1 MACIKK
7 KLILV
12 LLLPRAFD
20 YIIYYFF
27 LLVEDCLLI
36 FGVWAGGLVP
46 KAKNKTAAK
55 FNGFFFSL
63 WLPRPLSLKTV
74 SAFYHFEQKLLPFT
88 ISMPVEGVCA
98 SPLTKLN
105 TSTSSPTD
113 STQLMDKSISSHS
126 NGVDSLTAS
135 FWQHTSLSDK
145 EQASPKLQY
154 SRRRLSSNDNA
165 VIPMDIDHRSTPPP
179 STNVVMKDFLPNTNR
194 TTVRVEPLD
203 DADHTNGT
211 QNDGPS
217 KSLEYTD
224 LGPQESSTP
233 FDLHT
238 INSIPCASNSTCAT
252 DQFHSPTNGVKLK
265 RHSATTKPKPL
276 STTNM
281 NKTSTTKSSVSP
293 SQAKP
298 MSAIEL
304 MTRLENVKRQKPGE
318 TMLLIDLRDINEY
331 NEDTITGAINV
342 NLPTLLIKRFKR
354 NAMST
359 FKMQNFITSAE
370 GKEFYATRKN
380 LNSGGAI
387 VVFDQTM
394 DETDPDLYAWTLL
407 AILEKVGLDDVNPSV
422 NTTSLNIQV
431 FWLKGGYDVFR
442 QFDVNGDHRSEPG
455 AFIEAL
461 NTTDAHGNNNSV
473 DGIKLDANLL
483 SRPAPMLSRST
494 TIPSSAPMNQSSN
507 LQRRASLFSLDT
519 GAARARRE
527 HSNRILR
534 QASQRAASRAAANS
548 LSESLTTSPESM
560 NGTEG
565 RKDDGMELVMDSE
578 TARHSSSSTGR
589 QWSARSKDGGP
600 DSAATHD
607 SGFYTSS
614 TVNSAASELPL
625 PPYVNDWKD
634 SDLDDMSED
643 IMSSDS
649 PPVSCEETQ
658 FVVSEIVPGFLFVGS
673 EITSLEHIRILQE
686 KAVRRILNMA
696 EECDDDVPGLQ
707 DTFIYKKIPA
717 RDTVDMRNV
726 SSTFTGAVKFIGKGY
741 IYLIWAYF
749 FLTVNTKVFFI
760 FIMDGSEDSKRLH
773 EPIYVHCRAGKSRSV
788 TAILAYLILSERWTL
803 KRAYRHVTKA
813 RPNMSP
819 NIGFVA
825 ELMKL
830 EGRVHGMV
838 SGIDSSDPSSMPLPS
853 PKLKQDLKKLKQ
865 EWEDTVN

>member
-1 MACIKK
+1 
-7 KLILV
+7 
-12 LLLPRAFD
+12 
-20 YIIYYFF
+20 
-27 LLVEDCLLI
+27 
-36 FGVWAGGLVP
+36 
-46 KAKNKTAAK
+46 
-55 FNGFFFSL
+55 
-63 WLPRPLSLKTV
+63 
-74 SAFYHFEQKLLPFT
+74 
-88 ISMPVEGVCA
+88 
-98 SPLTKLN
+98 
-105 TSTSSPTD
+105 
-113 STQLMDKSISSHS
+113 
-126 NGVDSLTAS
+126 
-135 FWQHTSLSDK
+135 
-145 EQASPKLQY
+145 
-154 SRRRLSSNDNA
+154 
-165 VIPMDIDHRSTPPP
+165 MDIDHRSTPP
-179 STNVVMKDFLPNTNR
+179 STNFIMKDFLPPTDR
-194 TTVRVEPLD
+194 TTLRGKRLDEPD
-203 DADHTNGT
+203 DHTSST
-211 QNDGPS
+211 KYDGSTKS
-217 KSLEYTD
+217 KEYTA
-224 LGPQESSTP
+224 LAPQESSTP

-252 DQFHSPTNGVKLK
+252 DQFHSPPPNTNGVKLK
-265 RHSATTKPKPL
+265 RHSATKPKLL
-276 STTNM
+276 STTSS
-281 NKTSTTKSSVSP
+281 KPTISKPSTSP

-298 MSAIEL
+298 ISAIEL
-304 MTRLENVKRQKPGE
+304 MTRLENEKRQKSGE

-331 NEDTITGAINV
+331 NEDTIIGAINV

-359 FKMQNFITSAE
+359 FKMQNFITTAE
-370 GKEFYATRKN
+370 GKEFYAAREN

-407 AILEKVGLDDVNPSV
+407 AILEKVGLDDVNPSL

-442 QFDVNGDHRSEPG
+442 QFDVNGDHRSVPG
-455 AFIEAL
+455 AFITAL
-461 NTTDAHGNNNSV
+461 NTTTTGDSHSV

-534 QASQRAASRAAANS
+534 QASQRAASRAAATS
-548 LSESLTTSPESM
+548 VPESLTTSPESM
-560 NGTEG
+560 VGIEE
-565 RKDDGMELVMDSE
+565 RKDDGMESLIDS
-578 TARHSSSSTGR
+578 ARHSSASSGR

-600 DSAATHD
+600 DSAATQD

-625 PPYVNDWKD
+625 PPYVNEWKD

-649 PPVSCEETQ
+649 PPVSYEETQ
-658 FVVSEIVPGFLFVGS
+658 FVVSEIVPGFLFVGP
-673 EITSLEHIRILQE
+673 EIISPEHVQILQE

-707 DTFIYKKIPA
+707 DAFIYKKIPA

-726 SSTFTGAVKFIGKGY
+726 SSTFTGAVKFI
-741 IYLIWAYF
+741 
-749 FLTVNTKVFFI
+749 
-760 FIMDGSEDSKRLH
+760 EDSKRLH

-865 EWEDTVN
+865 EWENTVN

>member
-1 MACIKK
+1 
-7 KLILV
+7 
-12 LLLPRAFD
+12 
-20 YIIYYFF
+20 
-27 LLVEDCLLI
+27 
-36 FGVWAGGLVP
+36 
-46 KAKNKTAAK
+46 
-55 FNGFFFSL
+55 
-63 WLPRPLSLKTV
+63 
-74 SAFYHFEQKLLPFT
+74 
-88 ISMPVEGVCA
+88 MPVEGVYA
-98 SPLTKLN
+98 SPLPKLN
-105 TSTSSPTD
+105 TSTSSLPPTK
-113 STQLMDKSISSHS
+113 SMDKSNSSHSS

-135 FWQHTSLSDK
+135 FWHHTSLSDK

-154 SRRRLSSNDNA
+154 SRRRLSSNDSA
-165 VIPMDIDHRSTPPP
+165 VIPMDIDHRSP
-179 STNVVMKDFLPNTNR
+179 STNLLPNTDR
-194 TTVRVEPLD
+194 TTVRGKHLD
-203 DADHTNGT
+203 DSVHTNGSRY
-211 QNDGPS
+211 DAS
-217 KSLEYTD
+217 KSVEYND
-224 LGPQESSTP
+224 LALQESSTP
-233 FDLHT
+233 SGLHT

-252 DQFHSPTNGVKLK
+252 DQSPTNGVKLK
-265 RHSATTKPKPL
+265 RHSATAKLKPL
-276 STTNM
+276 STTTNV
-281 NKTSTTKSSVSP
+281 NKPIPPKSSISP

-304 MTRLENVKRQKPGE
+304 MTRLENGKRQKSGE

-331 NEDTITGAINV
+331 NEDTVTGAINV

-370 GKEFYATRKN
+370 GKEFFAARDN
-380 LNSGGAI
+380 LKSGDAI

-407 AILEKVGLDDVNPSV
+407 AILEKVGLDDVNTSLA
-422 NTTSLNIQV
+422 SLNIQV

-442 QFDVNGDHRSEPG
+442 QFDVNGDHRCEPG

-461 NTTDAHGNNNSV
+461 NTTTNNNNSV
-473 DGIKLDANLL
+473 DGITLDANLL

-534 QASQRAASRAAANS
+534 QASQRAASRAAAN
-548 LSESLTTSPESM
+548 LHPDSLTTSPESM

-565 RKDDGMELVMDSE
+565 RRDDGMESAIDSE
-578 TARHSSSSTGR
+578 TTRHSSASTGR

-600 DSAATHD
+600 DSAATQD

-625 PPYVNDWKD
+625 PPYVNEWKD

-649 PPVSCEETQ
+649 PPVSYEETQ
-658 FVVSEIVPGFLFVGS
+658 FVVSEIVPGFLFVGP
-673 EITSLEHIRILQE
+673 EITSLEHVQILQE

-726 SSTFTGAVKFIGKGY
+726 SSTFTGAVKFI
-741 IYLIWAYF
+741 
-749 FLTVNTKVFFI
+749 
-760 FIMDGSEDSKRLH
+760 EDSKRLH

-865 EWEDTVN
+865 EWEDAVN

>member
-1 MACIKK
+1 
-7 KLILV
+7 
-12 LLLPRAFD
+12 
-20 YIIYYFF
+20 
-27 LLVEDCLLI
+27 
-36 FGVWAGGLVP
+36 
-46 KAKNKTAAK
+46 
-55 FNGFFFSL
+55 
-63 WLPRPLSLKTV
+63 
-74 SAFYHFEQKLLPFT
+74 
-88 ISMPVEGVCA
+88 MPVEGVYA
-98 SPLTKLN
+98 SPLPKLN
-105 TSTSSPTD
+105 TSSPANA
-113 STQLMDKSISSHS
+113 MDKANSSHS

-135 FWQHTSLSDK
+135 FWHHTSLSDK

-154 SRRRLSSNDNA
+154 SRRRLSSNDSA
-165 VIPMDIDHRSTPPP
+165 VTPMDIDHRSP
-179 STNVVMKDFLPNTNR
+179 STHFLPDR
-194 TTVRVEPLD
+194 TTVRGKHVD
-203 DADHTNGT
+203 DSAQTKGT
-211 QNDGPS
+211 RCDDSS
-217 KSLEYTD
+217 KSIEYNNA
-224 LGPQESSTP
+224 LALQESSTP
-233 FDLHT
+233 SALHT

-265 RHSATTKPKPL
+265 RHSATIKPKPL
-276 STTNM
+276 STTT
-281 NKTSTTKSSVSP
+281 KPITPKSSISP

-304 MTRLENVKRQKPGE
+304 MTRLEKRQKSGE
-318 TMLLIDLRDINEY
+318 TMVLIDLRDINEY

-370 GKEFYATRKN
+370 GKEFYAATDN
-380 LNSGGAI
+380 LKSGDAI

-394 DETDPDLYAWTLL
+394 DETDYDLHAWTLL
-407 AILEKVGLDDVNPSV
+407 AILEKVGLDDANPSL
-422 NTTSLNIQV
+422 TSQNIQV

-461 NTTDAHGNNNSV
+461 NTMQDNSNHSV
-473 DGIKLDANLL
+473 DGITLDATLL

-534 QASQRAASRAAANS
+534 QASQRAASRAAAS
-548 LSESLTTSPESM
+548 SHPDSLTTSPESM
-560 NGTEG
+560 NPTEG
-565 RKDDGMELVMDSE
+565 RKDDELAMMDSE
-578 TARHSSSSTGR
+578 HARYSSASTGR
-589 QWSARSKDGGP
+589 QWSARSSKEGGP
-600 DSAATHD
+600 DSAATQD

-625 PPYVNDWKD
+625 PPYANEWKD

-649 PPVSCEETQ
+649 PPVSYEETQ
-658 FVVSEIVPGFLFVGS
+658 FVVSEIVPGFLFVGP
-673 EITSLEHIRILQE
+673 EITSLEHIQILQE

-726 SSTFTGAVKFIGKGY
+726 SSTFTGAVKFI
-741 IYLIWAYF
+741 
-749 FLTVNTKVFFI
+749 
-760 FIMDGSEDSKRLH
+760 EDSKRLH

-838 SGIDSSDPSSMPLPS
+838 SGIDSSDPNSMPLPS

-865 EWEDTVN
+865 EWEDT